1 MAMSAASAASATQ
14 LKQLKAS
21 PADRINGKIKLS
33 TNNAQNG
40 PNSQARG
47 NADSASAAAGPAS
60 VNNAPNGTAA
70 TRAGQP
76 DGLSP
81 EQRRRVS
88 GRTPLTQEEQK
99 NILRKKVRLP

>member
-14 LKQLKAS
+14 LKQIKAS

-40 PNSQARG
+40 ANGQPRG
-47 NADSASAAAGPAS
+47 TTDSASAAAGTSS
-60 VNNAPNGTAA
+60 VNGAPNGTAA
-70 TRAGQP
+70 SKAGQP